1 MSKPTDRP
9 PRVPLITPEL
19 AGDALKRFARNGY
32 LAVRALALKARRQPL
47 ARPGAIEEPGRILVI
62 RLDRLGDVVLTTAL
76 LRALRIRFPQA
87 RVGVAVRS
95 AFAPLLRVQPY
106 LDEVI
111 EARDQ
116 KRIKQGKAAAWD
128 VILDPLDSYSLASAR
143 LAAALRPGAS
153 TGYAIAGRG
162 VFFTHPAPPPAL
174 ASLTEQSV
182 RLASTL
188 GWQLPL
194 LRPQLE
200 LPEEA
205 RRRAADR
212 LAQQGNKP
220 WLVVAV
226 GGHYPT
232 QRLPSATMGEA
243 AGRIAQEHGLGVV
256 VVGGPGE
263 GQRATD
269 VAAAAMI
276 TRSQPKP
283 VIAANLTVMELA
295 ALLAQARL
303 VFANN
308 SGPLHLAAA
317 LGVPTL
323 STLGPTDP
331 VRFAPVGSTPEARHR
346 TIRLGVACS
355 PCNLGK
361 CSHHT
366 CLAAIQA
373 SRLVEA
379 AQDLLTAGRKG

>member
-1 MSKPTDRP
+1 MSVEARP

-19 AGDALKRFARNGY
+19 TGDALRRCARNAY
-32 LAVRALALKARRQPL
+32 LGVRALALKARRQPL
-47 ARPGAIEEPGRILVI
+47 ARPGAIEEPGSILVI

-87 RVGVAVRS
+87 RLGVAVRP
-95 AFAPLLRVQPY
+95 AFAPLLRAQPY

-111 EARDQ
+111 EAPP
-116 KRIKQGKAAAWD
+116 KPKAAAWD
-128 VILDPLDSYSLASAR
+128 VILDPVDSYSLATAR
-143 LAAALRPGAS
+143 LTAALRPGAS

-162 VFFTHPAPPPAL
+162 VFFTHPAPPPAPGSL
-174 ASLTEQSV
+174 AEQSV
-182 RLASTL
+182 RLATIL

-194 LRPQLE
+194 LRPQLIV
-200 LPEEA
+200 PEEA
-205 RRRAADR
+205 RCQATDR
-212 LAQQGNKP
+212 LAAQGNKP

-226 GGHYPT
+226 GGYYPT

-243 AGRIAQEHGLGVV
+243 AGRMAQEHGLGLV

-263 GQRATD
+263 GQRAAD
-269 VAAAAMI
+269 VAASATI
-276 TRSQPKP
+276 TRGQPKP
-283 VIAANLTVMELA
+283 AIAADLTVMELA

-331 VRFAPVGSTPEARHR
+331 VRFAPIGSTPEARHR
-346 TIRLGVACS
+346 TVRLGVACS

-366 CLAAIQA
+366 CLAAIPVGQ
-373 SRLVEA
+373 LTEA